1 MATSLKNGL
10 VTYSGTMSWCRS
22 SPLRT
27 AVPKPSSTKCS
38 TPTSMDQSYGICLQR
53 KPICCAT
60 PGACPSIRKMFGLD
74 RRSHRYLIEPIS
86 DMQHIKM
93 ALMQRF
99 IGFTEKLLSSR
110 KAVLRNAFNRF
121 KMDCRCTTGANLRA
135 IMLECDKNAINSLS
149 KTAMTR
155 RISSRSW
162 RRRMAN
168 SSNQRTAWYS
178 RQLSKWHRVE

>member
-1 MATSLKNGL
+1 MNGDIIEKRACYIQRNNEL
-10 VTYSGTMSWCRS
+10 MQEFSFTH
-22 SPLRT
+22 
-27 AVPKPSSTKCS
+27 SSTKAFINKVFN
-38 TPTSMDQSYGICLQR
+38 THFYGSVVWNLFA
-53 KPICCAT
+53 KET
-60 PGACPSIRKMFGLD
+60 DMLYNTWSVSIRKMFGLD

-155 RISSRSW
+155 RISSRS
-162 RRRMAN
+162 
-168 SSNQRTAWYS
+168 
-178 RQLSKWHRVE
+178 